1 MDNRFN
7 KVFFSFDPFK
17 KQFVLGYCLIDIFSS
32 HFSFHI
38 LSKSDKCLN
47 MYIQALDNIA
57 LTFSSDPSIALVV
70 ADASIK
76 NQVAISISYIHVH
89 NKQVIKIIYHTVNV
103 TITEAKLFAIRY
115 SINQATNLQGIRKI
129 VVITNFIHSARK
141 FLTILCISFKF
152 IWYQSLMNLGDFS
165 TPKTVIP
172 SNSGNVGV
180 IGFFTKLLTKT
191 KKYQPI
197 LSFL

>member
-7 KVFFSFDPFK
+7 KVFFSFDPFNK
-17 KQFVLGYCLIDIFSS
+17 EFVLGYCLIDIFSS

-103 TITEAKLFAIRY
+103 IITEAKLFAIRY

-141 FLTILCISFKF
+141 FFDYSLYLFQVYMVSIFNELGRFFNTKNSNTIKF
-152 IWYQSLMNLGDFS
+152 WECWCDWVLHKAIDKN
-165 TPKTVIP
+165 
-172 SNSGNVGV
+172 
-180 IGFFTKLLTKT
+180 
-191 KKYQPI
+191 
-197 LSFL
+197 